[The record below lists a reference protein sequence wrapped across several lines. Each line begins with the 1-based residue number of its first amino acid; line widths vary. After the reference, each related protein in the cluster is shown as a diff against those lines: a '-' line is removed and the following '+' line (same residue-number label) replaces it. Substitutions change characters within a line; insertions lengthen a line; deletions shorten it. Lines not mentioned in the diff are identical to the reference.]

1 VEHGVMGVGWCPK
14 AGSRNSA
21 CFYDGIVCVCV
32 CVCVR
37 ERERERERSACLA
50 MSPNRAQLCCWGRS
64 HRPEVPPTPR
74 PVLGPRDSACLY
86 QMHFREIRSN

>member
-37 ERERERERSACLA
+37 ERERERGQPVWRCHQTEHSCVAGAGPTDRRS
-50 MSPNRAQLCCWGRS
+50 
-64 HRPEVPPTPR
+64 PR
-74 PVLGPRDSACLY
+74 PPGQCWAPGTVHASTKCIS
-86 QMHFREIRSN
+86 EK